1 MITTAL
7 TRKGTLLLMRPAI
20 SGAVE
25 CGPGPG
31 FPGKKEDNSVI
42 FRPLLL
48 T

>member
-1 MITTAL
+1 L
-7 TRKGTLLLMRPAI
+7 NVDL
-20 SGAVE
+20 
-25 CGPGPG
+25 GPG